1 MWLPGPL
8 DTVLRTIV
16 AWLVL
21 PAGIVLHSLAAIGVA
36 LATRSQE
43 RVHRVYRSFARM
55 CLWVGDTDLSVFGA
69 ERIET
74 GRGYVV
80 VSNHESNWD
89 PPCILAALPGVIL
102 RFVAKRQVMQIPVFG
117 QALRLTGNVT
127 VHRNHSAGDAGR
139 IRSGMEAL
147 DPEVSIHFFAEGS
160 RSRSGE
166 LGPFKKG
173 AFATAITHGLQILP
187 IGIAGTRAI
196 WRPGDVR
203 VRKGRAVL
211 EIGEPVPVDGLSM
224 DDRTRLRDQVHEV
237 VAKLRAD
244 ASRRLEGP
252 GPDLG

>member
-1 MWLPGPL
+1 MWLPGVL
-8 DTVLRTIV
+8 DTALRTIV

-36 LATRSQE
+36 LATHSQQ
-43 RVHRVYRSFARM
+43 RVHRVYRSFGRM
-55 CLWVGDTDLSVFGA
+55 CLWVGGTELRVFGA
-69 ERIET
+69 ERIEK
-74 GRGYVV
+74 GRSYVV

-89 PPCILAALPGVIL
+89 PPCILAGLPDVNL
-102 RFVAKRQVMQIPVFG
+102 RFVAKRQVTLIPVFG
-117 QALRLTGNVT
+117 QALQLTGNVI
-127 VHRNHSAGDAGR
+127 VNRNHSAGDAGR
-139 IRSGMEAL
+139 ISSGMKAL
-147 DPEVSIHFFAEGS
+147 DPEVSIFFFAEGS

-211 EIGEPVPVDGLSM
+211 EIGEPVPVDGLSF
-224 DDRTRLRDQVHEV
+224 DDRSRLRDQVHEV

-244 ASRRLEGP
+244 ARRRLEGP
-252 GPDLG
+252 GAHLG